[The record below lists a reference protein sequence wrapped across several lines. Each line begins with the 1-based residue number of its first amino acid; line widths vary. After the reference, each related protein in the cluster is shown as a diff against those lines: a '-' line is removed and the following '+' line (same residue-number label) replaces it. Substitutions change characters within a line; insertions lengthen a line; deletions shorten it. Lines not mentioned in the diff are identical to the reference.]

1 MKNNN
6 FWNQL
11 ETKQITKDQIKE
23 QLLNLLGQ
31 PTNPTQQNL
40 LTEILK
46 KVNAYYFASEIQNTT
61 IYQLIGTIIKPEKV
75 IEKQFKEGKRMGQTY
90 YSLKITSPD
99 GEESLQA
106 LQENL
111 EPAKFS
117 QIEKLAI
124 LKQNL
129 VFKYKKW
136 INNKQ
141 LLNFYPVE
149 KNGRNINKDYVFKRK
164 N

>member
-1 MKNNN
+1 MDT
-6 FWNQL
+6 FWQQL
-11 ETKQITKDQIKE
+11 ETKTLAKDQVEAFLFSK
-23 QLLNLLGQ
+23 LGQ
-31 PTNPTQQNL
+31 PSNPTQQNL

-46 KVNAYYFASEIQNTT
+46 KVNAYYFANEIQNTT

-124 LKQNL
+124 LQQNL

-136 INNKQ
+136 ITNKQ
-141 LLNFYPVE
+141 LLDFYPAGKVS
-149 KNGRNINKDYVFKRK
+149 K
-164 N
+164 

>member
-1 MKNNN
+1 MDKN
-6 FWNQL
+6 FWSQL
-11 ETKQITKDQIKE
+11 ETKQISKDQVE
-23 QLLNLLGQ
+23 AFLLNLLGK
-31 PTNPTQQNL
+31 PNNPTQQNL

-90 YSLKITSPD
+90 YVLKITSPD

-106 LQENL
+106 FQENL
-111 EPAKFS
+111 EPSKWK
-117 QIEKLAI
+117 QISKLAI
-124 LKQNL
+124 LKQKL

-136 INNKQ
+136 ITNKQ
-141 LLNFYPVE
+141 LLDFYPAG
-149 KNGRNINKDYVFKRK
+149 KTGK
-164 N
+164 